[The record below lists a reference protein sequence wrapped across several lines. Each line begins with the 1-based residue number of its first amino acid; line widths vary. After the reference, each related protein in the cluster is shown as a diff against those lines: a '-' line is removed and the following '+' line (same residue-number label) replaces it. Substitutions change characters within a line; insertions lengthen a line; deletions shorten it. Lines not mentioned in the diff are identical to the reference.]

1 MANLMEENIFRKQ
14 QIREICCF
22 FLDFGRNRCETFTF
36 LFFSLEHV
44 FLEQPNMFV
53 RSVMRYS
60 KNVNGY
66 KKVSTAFIFLER
78 AYKIEKERMKMNEWI
93 NNKVLPSVLTFVN
106 TKPITALRNGMLYT
120 MPFTIVGS
128 VFLLLANF
136 PVPIISEWVTNS
148 GLGVY
153 FNQAYGASF
162 AIMAIFAVM
171 GIAYSYVKAEG
182 FEGLPAGMIS
192 LVIFLLTMSS
202 DVTDPESGITIG
214 NIIDKTW
221 TGGQGMISAIFV
233 GLFVGWGY
241 VWFLKRDIRIKLPE
255 QVPDNVANSFT
266 ALIPAAVLIT
276 TAMLIYILFDVVFH
290 TTFVEWIYEVI
301 QSPIQGVTDSL
312 GGAVMLGFLVPFL
325 WFFGVHGSTIV
336 GGIMGPILQ
345 ANSLANTQI
354 LDSGR
359 ELTVANGGHI
369 VTQQFLDQ
377 FMTVTGAGMT
387 IGVVMYMV
395 FFSKSAQF
403 KQLGRLSV
411 APAVFNINEP
421 IIFAAPI
428 VMNPIMAIPFI
439 LTPIV
444 SGLITYFALYTGLV
458 PLFTAV
464 QVPWT
469 TPPIISGFLVGG
481 WQAALL
487 QVFVLTI
494 GFFIYLPFVK
504 KIDEL
509 NYAQENDMTLDE
521 VEEMGTTE
529 APEVPV
535 TGAEAVE
542 AAEGVNESKI

>member
-1 MANLMEENIFRKQ
+1 
-14 QIREICCF
+14 
-22 FLDFGRNRCETFTF
+22 
-36 LFFSLEHV
+36 
-44 FLEQPNMFV
+44 
-53 RSVMRYS
+53 
-60 KNVNGY
+60 
-66 KKVSTAFIFLER
+66 
-78 AYKIEKERMKMNEWI
+78 MNEWI
-93 NNKVLPSVLTFVN
+93 NNKVLPSVLKFVN

-136 PVPIISEWVTNS
+136 PVPAISEWVNNS

-182 FEGLPAGMIS
+182 FEGLPAGMIG

-202 DVTDPESGITIG
+202 DVTDPDSGVTIG

-276 TAMLIYILFDVVFH
+276 TAMLIYILFDVAFH

-444 SGLITYFALYTGLV
+444 SGLITYFALYTGIV

-487 QVFVLTI
+487 QVFVLSI

-521 VEEMGTTE
+521 VEEMGTSE

-535 TGAEAVE
+535 SGSAEAVE
-542 AAEGVNESKI
+542 AAEGVNEPKI